1 MALGLKLAAWGLMPA
16 SPISSLLEAWSL
28 WPVSIGPCFVELVPG
43 WNGWPE
49 KILMRVFW
57 GFSVSGM

>member
-1 MALGLKLAAWGLMPA
+1 LQLGAWRLALGACNFFPVTTGL
-16 SPISSLLEAWSL
+16 
-28 WPVSIGPCFVELVPG
+28 GPCFMDVVPG